1 MKARL
6 SSTIWA
12 LVMWNAI
19 AFTAILGLAYYSG
32 HAVGGAADYGSAS
45 GSAKGALA
53 AAAVL
58 ALISV
63 FSAFNTLSKRI
74 LQPIEELSSFSER
87 LAAGDPRARAD
98 VSTGDDLGYIADNLN
113 RAVVKVAKSASN
125 QEASEILQRSI
136 TELLAVINQVA
147 RGDLSQ
153 RGKVTND
160 ALGNVVDSIN
170 FMLDNFS
177 KVLERVRKAAMEV
190 NGSANNILLAA
201 DEMQAGATQQD
212 QEITNTSSAVEELTV
227 SMKQVSNNAE
237 ASAEAARRAL
247 DAAEQG
253 NRAVRD
259 TLEGMQRIRASV
271 QATAKKIKSLGDRSL
286 EISEI
291 INVINDITE
300 QTNLLALNAAIEAA
314 RAGEAGRGFAVVADE
329 VRKLAEHSRSAT
341 KDIAALIKAIQAET
355 NEAVVVMEEG
365 TKEVEGGAQLAD
377 QAGRALDAISSVVRQ
392 SAELVQEISLA
403 SKQQVRGTEGVAH
416 AMQIISGIT
425 RQTSQGVRQT
435 VGTVSQLVK
444 LSDQLNE
451 ALAQFRALSKP
462 GPQDSGD
469 HSSAAQQQQV
479 PAGVR

>member
-1 MKARL
+1 MKSRL
-6 SSTIWA
+6 SSTIWM
-12 LVMWNAI
+12 LVLWNA
-19 AFTAILGLAYYSG
+19 AALLGVLFLAY
-32 HAVGGAADYGSAS
+32 HAGRTANGAAIFEFSSMPGGAS
-45 GSAKGALA
+45 G
-53 AAAVL
+53 AVL
-58 ALISV
+58 AASLLALG
-63 FSAFNTLSKRI
+63 SAIILGFTLGRRI
-74 LQPIEELSSFSER
+74 LNPVGELAEFSER
-87 LAAGDPRARAD
+87 LAAGDPRVRAEVPGND
-98 VSTGDDLGYIADNLN
+98 ELSYIAENLN
-113 RAVVKVAKSASN
+113 RAVAKVAKAASN
-125 QEASEILQRSI
+125 QEASETLQRSI
-136 TELLAVINQVA
+136 TELLTVINQVA
-147 RGDLSQ
+147 RGDLTL
-153 RGKVTND
+153 RGRVTND

-177 KVLERVRKAAMEV
+177 KVLERVRKAGMEV

-425 RQTSQGVRQT
+425 RQTSHGVRQT

-451 ALAQFRALSKP
+451 SLAQFRSTAK
-462 GPQDSGD
+462 SG
-469 HSSAAQQQQV
+469 AEEAQEPV
-479 PAGVR
+479 PAGALR

>member
-1 MKARL
+1 
-6 SSTIWA
+6 
-12 LVMWNAI
+12 
-19 AFTAILGLAYYSG
+19 
-32 HAVGGAADYGSAS
+32 
-45 GSAKGALA
+45 
-53 AAAVL
+53 
-58 ALISV
+58 
-63 FSAFNTLSKRI
+63 
-74 LQPIEELSSFSER
+74 
-87 LAAGDPRARAD
+87 
-98 VSTGDDLGYIADNLN
+98 
-113 RAVVKVAKSASN
+113 
-125 QEASEILQRSI
+125 
-136 TELLAVINQVA
+136 
-147 RGDLSQ
+147 
-153 RGKVTND
+153 
-160 ALGNVVDSIN
+160 
-170 FMLDNFS
+170 
-177 KVLERVRKAAMEV
+177 
-190 NGSANNILLAA
+190 
-201 DEMQAGATQQD
+201 MQAGATQQD

-259 TLEGMQRIRASV
+259 TLDGMQRIRASV

-355 NEAVVVMEEG
+355 NEAVVVMEDG
-365 TKEVEGGAQLAD
+365 TKEVEAGATLAD

-416 AMQIISGIT
+416 AMQIISNIT
-425 RQTSQGVRQT
+425 RQTSQGTRGT
-435 VGTVSQLVK
+435 VATVSQLVK

-451 ALAQFRALSKP
+451 ALAQFRANSK
-462 GPQDSGD
+462 GG
-469 HSSAAQQQQV
+469 AAPEEVDRPV
-479 PAGVR
+479 PVAAVR

>member
-1 MKARL
+1 
-6 SSTIWA
+6 
-12 LVMWNAI
+12 
-19 AFTAILGLAYYSG
+19 
-32 HAVGGAADYGSAS
+32 
-45 GSAKGALA
+45 
-53 AAAVL
+53 
-58 ALISV
+58 
-63 FSAFNTLSKRI
+63 
-74 LQPIEELSSFSER
+74 
-87 LAAGDPRARAD
+87 
-98 VSTGDDLGYIADNLN
+98 
-113 RAVVKVAKSASN
+113 
-125 QEASEILQRSI
+125 
-136 TELLAVINQVA
+136 
-147 RGDLSQ
+147 
-153 RGKVTND
+153 
-160 ALGNVVDSIN
+160 
-170 FMLDNFS
+170 
-177 KVLERVRKAAMEV
+177 
-190 NGSANNILLAA
+190 
-201 DEMQAGATQQD
+201 
-212 QEITNTSSAVEELTV
+212 VEELTV

-259 TLEGMQRIRASV
+259 TLEGMQRIRSSV

-365 TKEVEGGAQLAD
+365 TKEVESGATLAD

-416 AMQIISGIT
+416 AMQIISNIT
-425 RQTSQGVRQT
+425 RQTSQGTRGT
-435 VGTVSQLVK
+435 VATVSQLVK

-451 ALAQFRALSKP
+451 ALSQFRAGQKQS
-462 GPQDSGD
+462 GP
-469 HSSAAQQQQV
+469 AAAAVAEHHDDRQV
-479 PAGVR
+479 PVAALR

>member
-1 MKARL
+1 
-6 SSTIWA
+6 
-12 LVMWNAI
+12 
-19 AFTAILGLAYYSG
+19 
-32 HAVGGAADYGSAS
+32 
-45 GSAKGALA
+45 
-53 AAAVL
+53 
-58 ALISV
+58 
-63 FSAFNTLSKRI
+63 
-74 LQPIEELSSFSER
+74 
-87 LAAGDPRARAD
+87 
-98 VSTGDDLGYIADNLN
+98 
-113 RAVVKVAKSASN
+113 
-125 QEASEILQRSI
+125 
-136 TELLAVINQVA
+136 
-147 RGDLSQ
+147 
-153 RGKVTND
+153 
-160 ALGNVVDSIN
+160 
-170 FMLDNFS
+170 MLDNFT

-190 NGSANNILLAA
+190 TACSNNILVAA

-355 NEAVVVMEEG
+355 NEAV
-365 TKEVEGGAQLAD
+365 
-377 QAGRALDAISSVVRQ
+377 
-392 SAELVQEISLA
+392 
-403 SKQQVRGTEGVAH
+403 
-416 AMQIISGIT
+416 
-425 RQTSQGVRQT
+425 
-435 VGTVSQLVK
+435 
-444 LSDQLNE
+444 
-451 ALAQFRALSKP
+451 AQFRTSSKA
-462 GPQDSGD
+462 G
-469 HSSAAQQQQV
+469 AASDNSERPV
-479 PAGVR
+479 PAGAVR

>member
-1 MKARL
+1 MKSRL
-6 SSTIWA
+6 SSTIWTLVFVNGLA
-12 LVMWNAI
+12 LFIV
-19 AFTAILGLAYYSG
+19 LGLAYHAGRESG
-32 HAVGGAADYGSAS
+32 GVSLFDFGNLPSGAS
-45 GSAKGALA
+45 GSVMIA
-53 AAAVL
+53 
-58 ALISV
+58 ALIALGVAAILAWRLGSSV
-63 FSAFNTLSKRI
+63 VTPVQNLT
-74 LQPIEELSSFSER
+74 EFSER
-87 LAAGDPRARAD
+87 LAAGDARARAEVQSD
-98 VSTGDDLGYIADNLN
+98 NELGPIADNLN
-113 RAVVKVAKSASN
+113 RPVAQVSKATSN
-125 QEASEILQRSI
+125 QEANDALQRSI

-147 RGDLSQ
+147 RGDLAQ

-160 ALGNVVDSIN
+160 ALGNVTDSIN
-170 FMLDNFS
+170 YMLDNFT

-190 NGSANNILLAA
+190 TACSNNILVAA

-329 VRKLAEHSRSAT
+329 VRDRKSTRL
-341 KDIAALIKAIQAET
+341 
-355 NEAVVVMEEG
+355 
-365 TKEVEGGAQLAD
+365 
-377 QAGRALDAISSVVRQ
+377 ISSHGYISYAVFCLKKKKTHVV
-392 SAELVQEISLA
+392 
-403 SKQQVRGTEGVAH
+403 
-416 AMQIISGIT
+416 T
-425 RQTSQGVRQT
+425 RSHTRENV
-435 VGTVSQLVK
+435 TVSIRG
-444 LSDQLNE
+444 S
-451 ALAQFRALSKP
+451 RRTTS
-462 GPQDSGD
+462 
-469 HSSAAQQQQV
+469 
-479 PAGVR
+479 R

>member
-1 MKARL
+1 MKSRL
-6 SSTIWA
+6 SSTIWT
-12 LVMWNAI
+12 LVLANSLVL
-19 AFTAILGLAYYSG
+19 FVVLGLAYSAGKQSG
-32 HAVGGAADYGSAS
+32 GVSIFDFGALPSGASSSVLIALLLAVGMAGLLAWRLF
-45 GSAKGALA
+45 GALLSP
-53 AAAVL
+53 VQQL
-58 ALISV
+58 A
-63 FSAFNTLSKRI
+63 
-74 LQPIEELSSFSER
+74 QFSER
-87 LAAGDPRARAD
+87 FAAGDSRARVE
-98 VSTGDDLGYIADNLN
+98 VSSSDELGYIAENLN
-113 RAVVKVAKSASN
+113 RAVAKVSKATSN
-125 QEASEILQRSI
+125 QEANENLQRSI
-136 TELLAVINQVA
+136 TELLNVINQVA
-147 RGDLSQ
+147 RGDLSL

-160 ALGNVVDSIN
+160 ALGNVADSIN
-170 FMLDNFS
+170 YMLDNFT

-190 NGSANNILLAA
+190 TACSNNILVAA

-365 TKEVEGGAQLAD
+365 TKEVEGGATLAD

-416 AMQIISGIT
+416 AMQIISSIT
-425 RQTSQGVRQT
+425 RQTSQGTRGT
-435 VGTVSQLVK
+435 VATVSQLVK

-451 ALAQFRALSKP
+451 ALAQFRATAKH
-462 GPQDSGD
+462 G
-469 HSSAAQQQQV
+469 AANEESERPV
-479 PAGVR
+479 PAGAVR

>member
-6 SSTIWA
+6 SSTIWMLVLWISLA
-12 LVMWNAI
+12 LFGV
-19 AFTAILGLAYYSG
+19 LGIAYYAGAHSAAQSG
-32 HAVGGAADYGSAS
+32 ADTSGVPGGAS
-45 GSAKGALA
+45 GALLGA
-53 AAAVL
+53 ATL
-58 ALISV
+58 ALIAAISIV
-63 FSAFNTLSKRI
+63 FVLSKRV
-74 LQPIEELSSFSER
+74 LKPVDELVKFSER
-87 LAAGDPRARAD
+87 LVAGDARARAEIE
-98 VSTGDDLGYIADNLN
+98 SGDEFEFIAENFN
-113 RAVVKVAKSASN
+113 RSAAKVAHAVTSQQAQDS
-125 QEASEILQRSI
+125 LQRSI
-136 TELLAVINQVA
+136 TDLLNTIKEVA
-147 RGDLSQ
+147 RGDLTI

-160 ALGNVVDSIN
+160 ALGNVVDSVN
-170 FMLDNFS
+170 FMLDNFT
-177 KVLERVRKAAMEV
+177 KVLERVRKAAIDV
-190 NGSANNILLAA
+190 SASANQILEAA
-201 DEMQAGATQQD
+201 DDMTAGATQQD

-365 TKEVEGGAQLAD
+365 TREVEVGAGLAD
-377 QAGRALDAISSVVRQ
+377 QAGKALEAISSVVRQ

-403 SKQQVRGTEGVAH
+403 SKQQVRGTEGVAN

-425 RQTSQGVRQT
+425 RQTTQGARQT
-435 VGTVSQLVK
+435 ASTVGNMVK
-444 LSDQLNE
+444 LSEQLNE
-451 ALAQFRALSKP
+451 ALAQFRSS
-462 GPQDSGD
+462 QS
-469 HSSAAQQQQV
+469 SRSTESAADQR
-479 PAGVR
+479 PAAPVGANR

>member
-1 MKARL
+1 MKSRL
-6 SSTIWA
+6 SSTIWT
-12 LVMWNAI
+12 LVVLNGIVLAAVI
-19 AFTAILGLAYYSG
+19 ALAYNAGRQSG
-32 HAVGGAADYGSAS
+32 NVSILDFASLPSATAGGAAV
-45 GSAKGALA
+45 
-53 AAAVL
+53 AVGL
-58 ALISV
+58 ALLVTIIL
-63 FSAFNTLSKRI
+63 AWRLGGGLLS
-74 LQPIEELSSFSER
+74 PVGELAKFSER
-87 LAAGDPRARAD
+87 LAVGDPKAR
-98 VSTGDDLGYIADNLN
+98 VEITSTNELGYIADNLN
-113 RAVVKVAKSASN
+113 RAVAKVSKAANN
-125 QEASEILQRSI
+125 QESSDALQRSI
-136 TELLAVINQVA
+136 TELLTVINQVA
-147 RGDLSQ
+147 RGDLSL

-160 ALGNVVDSIN
+160 ALGNVADSVN
-170 FMLDNFS
+170 YMLDNFT

-190 NGSANNILLAA
+190 TACSNNILVAA
-201 DEMQAGATQQD
+201 DQMQAGATQQD

-259 TLEGMQRIRASV
+259 TLEGMQRIRSSV

-314 RAGEAGRGFAVVADE
+314 RAGDAGRGFAVVADE

-365 TKEVEGGAQLAD
+365 TKEVESGATLAD
-377 QAGRALDAISSVVRQ
+377 QAGRALDAISNVVRQ

-416 AMQIISGIT
+416 AMQIISNIT
-425 RQTSQGVRQT
+425 RQTSQGTRGT
-435 VGTVSQLVK
+435 VATVSQLVK
-444 LSDQLNE
+444 LSDQLNDG
-451 ALAQFRALSKP
+451 LAQFRASSKQGGGTHQEEP
-462 GPQDSGD
+462 DR
-469 HSSAAQQQQV
+469 V
-479 PAGVR
+479 PVGASR